1 MKNNVLRLLFSIT
14 LILPVVGYG
23 ASQIE
28 SQLSKTIT
36 SVVSDAAPLPHTESE
51 LLALNFLRNKVFR
64 IYPGGKVELIFPSPQ
79 ESKSGKW
86 AAISQVRVSP
96 GQQKIAYCQNND
108 LWVYD
113 RVTRKKSQLTH
124 VGRPYT
130 KKLASVE
137 ISIKHW
143 SWDESKILYSVG
155 SGETE
160 DPEGYSPKRG
170 VRPADYGFHIYDLKT
185 GRSSSLPSYIP
196 GDLIA
201 GWLEN
206 GDFVLNFP
214 SSGHTDRIYQGQFV
228 RYNVEDEN
236 ATTSL
241 SEQSIGSDFLQ
252 VDISRDG
259 NWLAFGKYF
268 WKSQTQTVELQKL
281 NLKSGEITSISPIGG
296 FTEYQWPMI
305 SPNGKRVAYIHLKS
319 GYYNCDLIVDGKA
332 IYSFDGTGHFYWID
346 NTSLVLFFGKPNVA
360 TQMTVIDVEAGVVK
374 IKLKWDPD
382 IYRTEVELDTQKDV
396 TPPITETDYTCVNS
410 LLSKGVKNEDAMRRC
425 TFEQ

>member
-1 MKNNVLRLLFSIT
+1 M
-14 LILPVVGYG
+14 ILPIVGYS
-23 ASQIE
+23 ASQIDP
-28 SQLSKTIT
+28 QLSKTIT
-36 SVVSDAAPLPHTESE
+36 SVVSDATQASHLDSG
-51 LLALNFLRNKVFR
+51 LLINYIPRNKVFR
-64 IYPGGKVELIFPSPQ
+64 VYSNGKVELIFPPPQ
-79 ESKSGKW
+79 ELKSAKW
-86 AAISQVRVSP
+86 AAISQVMASP

-113 RVTRKKSQLTH
+113 LVTKKKSQLTH

-130 KKLASVE
+130 KKLASIE

-160 DPEGYSPKRG
+160 DPEGYSPTRG
-170 VRPADYGFHIYDLKT
+170 VRPAEYGFHIYDLKT

-196 GDLIA
+196 GELIA

-206 GDFVLNFP
+206 GDFVLNSP

-228 RYNVEDEN
+228 RYNVEDES
-236 ATTSL
+236 ATASL

-296 FTEYQWPMI
+296 FTEYQWPKI

-332 IYSFDGTGHFYWID
+332 IYSFDGRGYFYWID
-346 NTSLVLFFGKPNVA
+346 NTSLLLFFGKPNVA
-360 TQMTVIDVEAGVVK
+360 TQMTIIDVEAGVVK
-374 IKLKWDPD
+374 TQQKWDPD
-382 IYRTEVELDTQKDV
+382 SNLQFNRTGVELEPQKDV
-396 TPPITETDYTCVNS
+396 TPPVTETDYTCVNA
-410 LLSKGVKNEDAMRRC
+410 LLGQGVKSEDAMRRC